1 VRKTAG
7 QCQRVKQ
14 TLANLGV
21 EFLERDISMAVA
33 YKEELKKRLGLEE
46 GKPAPV
52 PVPYLFIDGESVG
65 GGDDLDDMVGLYNSN
80 AVVTHSLK
88 PPGFTHP

>member
-1 VRKTAG
+1 MGPWRESTVRKTAG

-52 PVPYLFIDGESVG
+52 GEEREKGSPFNFSRPVLTYIFL
-65 GGDDLDDMVGLYNSN
+65 LQ
-80 AVVTHSLK
+80 VT
-88 PPGFTHP
+88 FF

>member
-1 VRKTAG
+1 MRKTAG

-46 GKPAPV
+46 GKPKPVGEAP
-52 PVPYLFIDGESVG
+52 
-65 GGDDLDDMVGLYNSN
+65 DDECNPRKG
-80 AVVTHSLK
+80 T
-88 PPGFTHP
+88 PR

>member
-1 VRKTAG
+1 MRKTAG

-33 YKEELKKRLGLEE
+33 YKEELKTRLGLEK
-46 GKPAPV
+46 GKLAPV
-52 PVPYLFIDGESVG
+52 GWRGEREERARGDLLG
-65 GGDDLDDMVGLYNSN
+65 GVAMCACHFF
-80 AVVTHSLK
+80 AV
-88 PPGFTHP
+88 